1 MYKAQNEKEASNT
14 VRNDQPEDMSKKAE
28 ETGYNNNCEGQV
40 SDRRQSVHHL
50 PDFQKS
56 GKDNCEPEDFNAG
69 HERSRDVMSS
79 LAEESKK

>member
-14 VRNDQPEDMSKKAE
+14 VRNDQPEEMSKKAE
-28 ETGYNNNCEGQV
+28 ETGYNNDCEGQV

-56 GKDNCEPEDFNAG
+56 GRTTVNLRF
-69 HERSRDVMSS
+69 RTLMLVMKG
-79 LAEESKK
+79 AEM

>member
-1 MYKAQNEKEASNT
+1 MSN
-14 VRNDQPEDMSKKAE
+14 KAE
-28 ETGYNNNCEGQV
+28 ESDYNNDCEGQV

-50 PDFQKS
+50 PDFQKN
-56 GKDNCEPEDFNAG
+56 GKDNCEPEISDINAG